1 MAWHAAAALGTDQG
15 GEVFPVL
22 SNLVAPTCAIAR
34 RGLLKRA
41 ASTNAWPGFPTL
53 MGP

>member
-1 MAWHAAAALGTDQG
+1 MPHPALATDHG
-15 GEVFPVL
+15 NEALPHL
-22 SNLVAPTCAIAR
+22 SKLVAPTCAIVR

-41 ASTNAWPGFPTL
+41 ASTNAWPDFPTL